1 MAVIDGDVVQSRKRR
16 TEDHQRT
23 FLLLLLRL
31 PTLGIIMKHETAGLE
46 NIIL

>member
-23 FLLLLLRL
+23 FLLLLDP